1 MAFKKMTEYNEQR
14 YGNSFRLVNDQD
26 YADVIFL
33 YRSTADVLIADTHYV
48 KSAEYNGYVQ
58 CLEDG
63 CPACEKGIRVQ
74 TNLFIPMLVL
84 SHSDPDFKGPK
95 IQFWDRSTKFQAQLM
110 NDVFKNYPD
119 PSGFIFRIT
128 RYGVPNDR
136 GTRYTINV
144 LEENLVGPYDD
155 IMAKYKISLPESYDI
170 ICKDYS
176 ATELRR
182 ILLQQSSQ
190 NTSPRQTYGA
200 TPRTV
205 HQSNAV
211 PPESAVPIV
220 SAPQYVAPIAPAPT
234 VPTASVPASFSAE
247 VMDVPTAGEVG
258 LPSMDDVDIDALGLG
273 DDIPDNVGF

>member
-33 YRSTADVLIADTHYV
+33 YRSTADVLLADTHYI

-58 CLEDG
+58 CLEKD

-84 SHSDPDFKGPK
+84 SHSDPNFNGPK

-136 GTRYTINV
+136 GTRYAINV
-144 LEENLVGPYDD
+144 LEENQVGHYED
-155 IMAKYKISLPESYDI
+155 IMTNYKISLPESYDI

-182 ILLQQSSQ
+182 ILLQQTSQ
-190 NTSPRQTYGA
+190 NASPRPSYGA
-200 TPRTV
+200 TPRTAP
-205 HQSNAV
+205 QSNAV
-211 PPESAVPIV
+211 PPDVSVPIV
-220 SAPQYVAPIAPAPT
+220 NTPQYVAPIVPTPTVTTPSAPT
-234 VPTASVPASFSAE
+234 TIP
-247 VMDVPTAGEVG
+247 DVTTGGEVS
-258 LPSMDDVDIDALGLG
+258 LPNMDDVDIDALGLG
-273 DDIPDNVGF
+273 DDIPNNVRF

>member
-33 YRSTADVLIADTHYV
+33 YRSTADVLLADTHYI

-58 CLEDG
+58 CLEKD

-95 IQFWDRSTKFQAQLM
+95 IQFWDRSTKFQAQLL
-110 NDVFKNYPD
+110 NDVFRNYPD
-119 PSGFIFRIT
+119 PSGFVFHIT

-136 GTRYTINV
+136 GTRYAINV
-144 LEENLVGPYDD
+144 LEENLVGSYDS
-155 IMAKYKISLPESYDI
+155 IMASYKISLPESYDI

-176 ATELRR
+176 ANELRR
-182 ILLQQSSQ
+182 IILQQNFQ
-190 NTSPRQTYGA
+190 NTSQRTNYGA
-200 TPRTV
+200 IPRGV
-205 HQSNAV
+205 PEANAV
-211 PPESAVPIV
+211 PSGGEIPIV
-220 SAPQYVAPIAPAPT
+220 SAPQYVAPIMPTSTVPAPQ
-234 VPTASVPASFSAE
+234 PEISDDSVDSQ
-247 VMDVPTAGEVG
+247 V
-258 LPSMDDVDIDALGLG
+258 SMTDIDDADIAALGLG
-273 DDIPDNVGF
+273 DNIQTEVKF

>member
-33 YRSTADVLIADTHYV
+33 YRSTSDVLLADTHYV
-48 KSAEYNGYVQ
+48 KSAEHSGYVQ
-58 CLEDG
+58 CLERD

-95 IQFWDRSTKFQAQLM
+95 IQFWDRTTKFQAQLM
-110 NDVFKNYPD
+110 NDVFRNYPN
-119 PSGFIFRIT
+119 PSGFVFRIT
-128 RYGVPNDR
+128 RFGVPNDR

-144 LEENLVGPYDD
+144 LEENLVGSYDE
-155 IMAKYKISLPESYDI
+155 IMAKYNISLPESYDI

-182 ILLQQSSQ
+182 ILLQHNPQSNNQRS
-190 NTSPRQTYGA
+190 TYGA
-200 TPRTV
+200 TPRMAT
-205 HQSNAV
+205 QSNAI
-211 PPESAVPIV
+211 PPTNNVPIV
-220 SAPQYVAPIAPAPT
+220 NAPQYVAPITPT
-234 VPTASVPASFSAE
+234 SVASADNSVDEEISLAN
-247 VMDVPTAGEVG
+247 V
-258 LPSMDDVDIDALGLG
+258 DDADTETLGLG
-273 DDIPDNVGF
+273 DDIPNDVPF

>member
-33 YRSTADVLIADTHYV
+33 YRNTSDVLLADTHYI
-48 KSAEYNGYVQ
+48 KSAEYSGYVQ
-58 CLEDG
+58 CLEKD

-95 IQFWDRSTKFQAQLM
+95 IQFWDRTTKFQAQLM

-119 PSGFIFRIT
+119 PSCFVFRIT
-128 RYGVPNDR
+128 RFGVPNDR

-144 LEENLVGPYDD
+144 LEENLVGSYDA
-155 IMAKYKISLPESYDI
+155 ILAKYGISLPESYEI

-182 ILLQQSSQ
+182 ILLQQNFQNNSQ
-190 NTSPRQTYGA
+190 RPTYGA
-200 TPRTV
+200 TPRTAT
-205 HQSNAV
+205 QSNAV
-211 PPESAVPIV
+211 PPDAGVPIV
-220 SAPQYVAPIAPAPT
+220 NTPQYVAPIAPVPT
-234 VPTASVPASFSAE
+234 VPVVTPTIPDASVG
-247 VMDVPTAGEVG
+247 GEVG
-258 LPSMDDVDIDALGLG
+258 LPSMDDVDMNALGLG

>member
-1 MAFKKMTEYNEQR
+1 MAFKKMVEFNEQR

-33 YRSTADVLIADTHYV
+33 YRNTSDVLIADTHYI

-58 CLEDG
+58 CLEKD

-119 PSGFIFRIT
+119 PSGFVFRIT
-128 RYGVPNDR
+128 RFGVPNDR
-136 GTRYTINV
+136 GTRYAINV
-144 LEENLVGPYDD
+144 LEENQVGPYEA
-155 IMAKYKISLPESYDI
+155 IMAKYGISLPDSYEI

-182 ILLQQSSQ
+182 VLLQQSSPNAAQ
-190 NTSPRQTYGA
+190 RPTYGA
-200 TPRTV
+200 TPRTAP
-205 HQSNAV
+205 QSNAI
-211 PPESAVPIV
+211 PPESGVPIV
-220 SAPQYVAPIAPAPT
+220 STPQYVAPITPAPV
-234 VPTASVPASFSAE
+234 VPIAPTTSDVSADE
-247 VMDVPTAGEVG
+247 HVG
-258 LPSMDDVDIDALGLG
+258 LPSMDDVEIDALGLG